1 MTNVTMAYTL
11 SLETSHVMPG
21 LPLSAE
27 GEPANLIDASSPVQ
41 LYRTV

>member
-1 MTNVTMAYTL
+1 MAYML
-11 SLETSHVMPG
+11 SLETSHVTLG

-27 GEPANLIDASSPVQ
+27 GEPANLTDVSSPVQ